1 MDGSKTTPYIELPN
15 FQGPLDLLL
24 HLIQQHKVD
33 IYDIPIALI
42 ADQFIETVR
51 LMEKLDMDV
60 TSEFVV
66 LAAQLLFM
74 KSASLLPKSKKNED
88 TILEEEEIKQNL
100 IERLVAYRD
109 YKLAAGILSEK
120 ETVSGIKYFREISN
134 EDILSFIKLPNPL
147 EGIEIDSIVR
157 VFQEILAKA
166 EQGEDIQFIQIEEVP
181 LELMIRDILK
191 RIILHPKGVSFRQ
204 LLRYHTRMEIIIA
217 FLSLLELLK
226 DGIIS
231 SEQSSTPNDFFI
243 VPTEKAWD
251 FIEEESV

>member
-1 MDGSKTTPYIELPN
+1 
-15 FQGPLDLLL
+15 LLL

-33 IYDIPIALI
+33 IYDIPIALM
-42 ADQFIETVR
+42 ADQFIATVR

-88 TILEEEEIKQNL
+88 TIAEEEEMKQNL

-120 ETVSGIKYFREISN
+120 ETISGIKYFREISN
-134 EDILSFIKLPNPL
+134 EDIMSFIKLPNPL
-147 EGIEIDSIVR
+147 EGIELDSIVG
-157 VFQEILAKA
+157 VFRDILAKA

-204 LLRYHTRMEIIIA
+204 LLRYHNRMEIIIA

-226 DGIIS
+226 DGIVS